1 MGSPVNKMSQSKH
14 SEPTYYNSRFR
25 HGVDEK
31 RRLQIPSKWRPQKAG
46 VELTVILWPREGV
59 GPCIRVLPP
68 AQMAKLM
75 QSIDEMPNNDPKKVV
90 LKRII
95 GSGSAQAS
103 VDKAGRICLPDE
115 MARDASIKDE
125 AVLVGLLDR
134 FEIWNPDRYEKV
146 QAADAALAPDAF
158 KLME

>member
-1 MGSPVNKMSQSKH
+1 MGSTKNM
-14 SEPTYYNSRFR
+14 EPSYYNSRFR

-31 RRLQIPSKWRPQKAG
+31 RRVQIPAKWRPQKAA
-46 VELTVILWPREGV
+46 VELTLFGRRDRGK
-59 GPCIRVLPP
+59 RMKP

-75 QSIDEMPNNDPKKVV
+75 QSIDEMPNSDPKKVV

-95 GSGSAQAS
+95 GSDSAQAS

-115 MARDASIKDE
+115 MARGATIKNE

-134 FEIWNPDRYEKV
+134 FEIWSPDRYEKV
-146 QAADAALAPDAF
+146 QAADVALAPDAF
-158 KLME
+158 RLME

>member
-1 MGSPVNKMSQSKH
+1 MGNATNL
-14 SEPTYYNSRFR
+14 EPSYYNSRFR
-25 HGVDEK
+25 HGVDDK
-31 RRLQIPSKWRPQKAG
+31 RRVQIPAKWRPQKAA
-46 VELTVILWPREGV
+46 VELTLILWPREGV
-59 GPCIRVLPP
+59 GACVRVLPP
-68 AQMAKLM
+68 SQMAKLM
-75 QSIDEMPNNDPKKVV
+75 QSIDEMPNSDPKKVV

-95 GSGSAQAS
+95 GSDSAQAS

-115 MARDASIKDE
+115 MARGAGIKND

-134 FEIWNPDRYEKV
+134 FEIWNPERYEKV

>member
-1 MGSPVNKMSQSKH
+1 MKDAKH
-14 SEPTYYNSRFR
+14 DEPSYYNSRFR

-31 RRLQIPSKWRPQKAG
+31 RRVQIPAKWLPKKAG
-46 VELTVILWPREGV
+46 LELTLVLWPTQTAGA
-59 GPCIRVLPP
+59 CIRVLPP
-68 AQMAKLM
+68 AQMARLM
-75 QSIDEMPNNDPKKVV
+75 QSIDEMPNSDPRKVV

-103 VDKAGRICLPDE
+103 VDKNGRICLPDE
-115 MARDASIKDE
+115 MAREAGLKDE

-134 FEIWNPDRYEKV
+134 FEIWNADRYEKV
-146 QAADAALAPDAF
+146 QAADAALAQEAF